1 MEAVKIENTNSILNS
16 RLSNADAAKKPNDEL
31 TQANFIEL
39 LVAQVKHQDP
49 TKPMDPSQF
58 MSQLTQSSMVNGINE
73 LQKSFDILASKIA
86 SDQSLQAAG
95 LVGKSVL
102 VSGGQGLLNTG
113 GDISGQ
119 LNLDS
124 RASEVNIN
132 IYNKQGEL
140 VKTMPL
146 GGQLGGSGAGALQ
159 FKWNGFGDA
168 GNVLPAG
175 QYLVTAE
182 ALIDGE
188 QQAVQVSLQTLIDS
202 ISLNQNIDGEQKGLL
217 LNLANGQVAT
227 LDEIQQIN

>member
-1 MEAVKIENTNSILNS
+1 MSALTIENNFSSINPTPVNSVAEN
-16 RLSNADAAKKPNDEL
+16 KPNDEL
-31 TQANFIEL
+31 TQSNFIEL

-73 LQKSFDILASKIA
+73 LQKSFDFLASKLT

-102 VSGGQGLLNTG
+102 VSGGQGLLTTG

-119 LNLDS
+119 LNLD
-124 RASEVNIN
+124 RHASEVNIN
-132 IYNKQGEL
+132 IYNTQGEL

-146 GGQLGGSGAGALQ
+146 GGNNSGVVQ

-168 GNVLPAG
+168 GDVMPAG
-175 QYLVTAE
+175 HYLMTAE
-182 ALIDGE
+182 ALIDGD
-188 QQAVQVSLQTLIDS
+188 QQAVQVSLETHIDS
-202 ISLNQNIDGEQKGLL
+202 ISLNQNTDGTQAGSL
-217 LNLANGQVAT
+217 LNLANGQVVT
-227 LDEIQQIN
+227 LDEIQQIK

>member
-1 MEAVKIENTNSILNS
+1 MEALKIESSSSLLNS
-16 RLSNADAAKKPNDEL
+16 RLTNTDAVNKPNDEL

-49 TKPMDPSQF
+49 TKPMDPGQF

-73 LQKSFDILASKIA
+73 LQKSFDVLASKLT

-102 VSGGQGLLNTG
+102 VSGGQGLLTAG

-119 LNLDS
+119 LNLE
-124 RASEVNIN
+124 RHASEVNIN
-132 IYNKQGEL
+132 IFNTQGEL

-146 GGQLGGSGAGALQ
+146 GGNNSGVVQ

-168 GNVLPAG
+168 GDVMPAG
-175 QYLVTAE
+175 HYLVTAE
-182 ALIDGE
+182 ALIDGN
-188 QQAVQVSLQTLIDS
+188 QQAVTVSLETHIDS
-202 ISLNQNIDGEQKGLL
+202 ISLNQNIDGTQAGSL
-217 LNLANGQVAT
+217 LNLANGQVVT
-227 LDEIQQIN
+227 LDEIQQIK